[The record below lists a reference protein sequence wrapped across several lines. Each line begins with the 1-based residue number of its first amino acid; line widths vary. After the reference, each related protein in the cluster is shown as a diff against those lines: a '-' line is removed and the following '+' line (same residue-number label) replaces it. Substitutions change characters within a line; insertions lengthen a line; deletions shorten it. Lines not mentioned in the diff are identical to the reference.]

1 MHSNFVKIGDFKY
14 FGINFYFYICTLYIC
29 MPAVQMLFESS
40 HTPHISFCYALTPSN
55 SPCPHFQI
63 SANFQI
69 SVGDDRLD
77 EKKKKKYIVCQCVC
91 QCHANFHYTSP
102 PLTLNSVVSLQLLL
116 LSFKY
121 LQYSLKSSSHRP
133 SSPTNPPTNFHT
145 PFFFFFFF

>member
-77 EKKKKKYIVCQCVC
+77 EKKKKKNILCVSVCVSVML
-91 QCHANFHYTSP
+91 TSTTP
-102 PLTLNSVVSLQLLL
+102 HPLSHLILLYPYNSYYY
-116 LSFKY
+116 LSNI
-121 LQYSLKSSSHRP
+121 SNIP
-133 SSPTNPPTNFHT
+133 
-145 PFFFFFFF
+145 